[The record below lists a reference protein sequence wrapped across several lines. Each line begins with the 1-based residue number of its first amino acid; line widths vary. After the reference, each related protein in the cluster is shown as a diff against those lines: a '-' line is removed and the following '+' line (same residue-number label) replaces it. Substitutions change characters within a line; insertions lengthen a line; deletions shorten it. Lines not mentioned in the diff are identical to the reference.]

1 MNAEKARESSTCF
14 RSVAEVNFL
23 LGRWWQPS
31 LSEVT
36 EMRKAVLALSAL
48 LLITGLAW
56 AQSNVPPDLVEASRK
71 ARAERAKKKAPTTV
85 FTNDSIPAA
94 GSKVSTV
101 GQAAAPPA
109 APAGEGEMA
118 AQAAGGAPA
127 AAGAAGE
134 EAAKEKECEE
144 QCWRGK
150 FREQRDKIR
159 GAQRELEILQ
169 REYNLAR
176 TQYYQDPNQAV
187 REQYSNTTG
196 GGKELQSLLT
206 RISEKQAEIQN
217 LQRELSNLEDDLR
230 RAGGNPSWARE

>member
-1 MNAEKARESSTCF
+1 
-14 RSVAEVNFL
+14 
-23 LGRWWQPS
+23 
-31 LSEVT
+31 
-36 EMRKAVLALSAL
+36 MRKAVVAVCALFL
-48 LLITGLAW
+48 MTGLAW
-56 AQSNVPPDLVEASRK
+56 AQSNVPPDMVETSRK
-71 ARAERAKKKAPTTV
+71 VKAERAKKKPAAVTV

-101 GQAAAPPA
+101 GEAAPPPA
-109 APAGEGEMA
+109 AAAEGEA
-118 AQAAGGAPA
+118 GALAAGGEA

-134 EAAKEKECEE
+134 AAAKEKECGE

-159 GAQRELEILQ
+159 AAQREVEILQ
-169 REYNLAR
+169 REYNLSR

-196 GGKELQSLLT
+196 GGRELQALLT
-206 RISEKQAEIQN
+206 RISEKQAEIQT
-217 LQRELSNLEDDLR
+217 LQRELSNLEDELR